1 MAGQLTTHVLDLVLG
16 SGAGGLTVT
25 LHRLSPHSA
34 DLGETR
40 LDAGGRAVLLSGAAL
55 QPGLYEL
62 VFKVGAYHRAT
73 GQAPPEDPPFL
84 DEVPVRFGVADAG
97 MHIHVPLLVSLYGY
111 STYRGG

>member
-16 SGAGGLTVT
+16 SGAAGLAVT
-25 LHRLSPHSA
+25 LRRLESHAA

-40 LDAGGRAVLLSGAAL
+40 LDAGGRAVLLGGADL
-55 QPGLYEL
+55 QPGRYEL
-62 VFKVGAYHRAT
+62 VFKVGAYHKAT
-73 GQAPPEDPPFL
+73 GQAPPEGPSFL